1 MTQTVGIL
9 GYQGCIE
16 PHEEKLLRLG
26 VRPLRVRTSDEL
38 AAVDRLILPGGES
51 TTMLR
56 FIKRY
61 GMLEPL
67 KLFAA
72 SKPVWGICAGAI
84 LAAREVHNPEQDSLG
99 IMDIAAHRNF
109 YGSQLD
115 SFTTTLDVQG
125 LGGPIEA
132 QFIRA
137 PLLSPLEPTQG
148 RPVPSVESSLP
159 GQPVFI
165 SQGHLWA
172 CSFHVELVESLALHE
187 RFVRLMGTAQPQ
199 QTASL

>member
-1 MTQTVGIL
+1 
-9 GYQGCIE
+9 
-16 PHEEKLLRLG
+16 
-26 VRPLRVRTSDEL
+26 
-38 AAVDRLILPGGES
+38 
-51 TTMLR
+51 
-56 FIKRY
+56 
-61 GMLEPL
+61 
-67 KLFAA
+67 
-72 SKPVWGICAGAI
+72 
-84 LAAREVHNPEQDSLG
+84 
-99 IMDIAAHRNF
+99 MDIAAHRNF

-115 SFTTTLDVQG
+115 SFTTSLEVKG
-125 LGGPIEA
+125 FREPIEA

-148 RPVPSVESSLP
+148 RPVPGVESSLP